1 MDLRKIKK
9 LIELLN
15 ESGVGEIEITEGED
29 SVRISRESSP
39 KKMVTQDDENVAS
52 SRETTP
58 IESSNKKNQA
68 KSNKPSQELDNDFEV
83 LSPMVGTFYGCPSP
97 DEPPYVKVG
106 DSVKEGDTLCIIEA
120 MKMMN
125 QIEADVSGVIKSIKV
140 QNGDPVEFDQII
152 FVIDQNTNY

>member
-39 KKMVTQDDENVAS
+39 KKMVTKDGENVAS
-52 SRETTP
+52 SSVTTP
-58 IESSNKKNQA
+58 IEYSNKKNQS

-152 FVIDQNTNY
+152 FVIDQNTSY

>member
-29 SVRISRESSP
+29 SVRISRESSV
-39 KKMVTQDDENVAS
+39 KKMVSQDEENIVS
-52 SRETTP
+52 SREIIP
-58 IESSNKKNQA
+58 RESSNKKIQSEN
-68 KSNKPSQELDNDFEV
+68 NKPPQELNDNFNV

-125 QIEADVSGVIKSIKV
+125 QIEADVSGVIKSVKV

>member
-39 KKMVTQDDENVAS
+39 KKMVTKDGENVAS

-58 IESSNKKNQA
+58 IESSNKKNQP

>member
-39 KKMVTQDDENVAS
+39 KKMVTKDGDNVAS

-58 IESSNKKNQA
+58 IESSNKKNQS
-68 KSNKPSQELDNDFEV
+68 KSNKSSQELDNDFEV

-152 FVIDQNTNY
+152 FVIDQNTNN

>member
-39 KKMVTQDDENVAS
+39 KKMVTKDGENVTS
-52 SRETTP
+52 SSETTP
-58 IESSNKKNQA
+58 IESSNKKNQS

-152 FVIDQNTNY
+152 FVIDQNTNF

>member
-39 KKMVTQDDENVAS
+39 KKMVTKDGKNVAS

-58 IESSNKKNQA
+58 IESSNKKNQS

-152 FVIDQNTNY
+152 FVIDQNTNN

>member
-39 KKMVTQDDENVAS
+39 KKMVTKDGDNVAS

-58 IESSNKKNQA
+58 IESSNKKNQS
-68 KSNKPSQELDNDFEV
+68 KSNKTSQELDNDFEV

>member
-39 KKMVTQDDENVAS
+39 KNMVTKDGENAAI

-58 IESSNKKNQA
+58 IESSNKKNQS

>member
-29 SVRISRESSP
+29 SVRISRESSA
-39 KKMVTQDDENVAS
+39 KKMVTQDEENIVS
-52 SRETTP
+52 SREIVP
-58 IESSNKKNQA
+58 RESSNKKIQ
-68 KSNKPSQELDNDFEV
+68 SENKKPPQELNDDFNV

>member
-39 KKMVTQDDENVAS
+39 KKMVTKDGENVAS

-58 IESSNKKNQA
+58 IESSNKKNQS
-68 KSNKPSQELDNDFEV
+68 KSNKSSQELDNDFEV

-140 QNGDPVEFDQII
+140 QNGDPVEFDQIM
-152 FVIDQNTNY
+152 FVIDQNSNF

>member
-39 KKMVTQDDENVAS
+39 KKMVTKDGENVAS

-58 IESSNKKNQA
+58 IESSNKKNQS
-68 KSNKPSQELDNDFEV
+68 KSNKSSQELDNDFEV

>member
-39 KKMVTQDDENVAS
+39 KKMVTKDGENVAS
-52 SRETTP
+52 SSETTP
-58 IESSNKKNQA
+58 IESSNKKNQP